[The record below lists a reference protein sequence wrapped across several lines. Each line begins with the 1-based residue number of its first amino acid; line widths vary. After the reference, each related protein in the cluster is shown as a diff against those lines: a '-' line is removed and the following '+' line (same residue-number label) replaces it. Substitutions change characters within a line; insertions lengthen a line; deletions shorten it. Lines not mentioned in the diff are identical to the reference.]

1 MISQQVAEYVA
12 KVKYTTDLPSLRRA
26 RKFVDAFQ
34 KQMNASTQK
43 ALKAGV
49 ENNLTFDKGKIAQKL
64 QTALNNLPLKFTLKI
79 TKFDIDKA
87 ALRKTI
93 SDALGA
99 GKSHRIKV
107 SPIFDGKS
115 SKQQSRAVRASNR
128 DSLRRRLSMPSNTM
142 LVTGGALTGGFG
154 AAMLNKQVSDWNMLE
169 TKFAAI
175 TGSKD
180 VAKNKVSML
189 RNLASEVGGS
199 PLDLA
204 QSYTQMLA
212 TAQGT
217 PFEAEMDKGFSS
229 FTKYGKVMGLDAEA
243 MKGSQRAY

>member
-34 KQMNASTQK
+34 KQMNTSTQK

-49 ENNLTFDKGKIAQKL
+49 ENNLTFDKGKIAQRL
-64 QTALNNLPLKFTLKI
+64 QTALNNLPLNFVLKI
-79 TKFDIDKA
+79 DKFAVDKV
-87 ALRKTI
+87 ALRKTL
-93 SDALGA
+93 SEALNKEKNYKIGVTPVFS
-99 GKSHRIKV
+99 GRGV
-107 SPIFDGKS
+107 
-115 SKQQSRAVRASNR
+115 QQQTRAVRASNGGIR
-128 DSLRRRLSMPSNTM
+128 RSLTLPSNTM
-142 LVTGGALTGGFG
+142 LMTGGALTGGFG
-154 AAMLNKQVSDWNMLE
+154 ASMLNKQVSDWNMLE